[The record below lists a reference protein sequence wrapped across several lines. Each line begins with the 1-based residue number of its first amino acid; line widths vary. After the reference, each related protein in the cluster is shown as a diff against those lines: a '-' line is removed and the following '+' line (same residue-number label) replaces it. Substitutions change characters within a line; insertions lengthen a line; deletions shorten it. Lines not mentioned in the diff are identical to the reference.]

1 MRQVEAVDQRN
12 LDRVR
17 KADPGKADT
26 NRDLKFTAQD
36 LRWTDTDSDIAA

>member
-26 NRDLKFTAQD
+26 NMEVKYTAQD
-36 LRWTDTDSDIAA
+36 LRRTDTDSDIAA

>member
-26 NRDLKFTAQD
+26 NTEVKFTAQD
-36 LRWTDTDSDIAA
+36 LRRTDTYSDIAA